1 MCVLKKKKSK
11 RNKDSHTKN
20 FNRQNFNF
28 INYSNNQ
35 NLSINY
41 NTPRTNYTNLQGVFF
56 ITTFTLF
63 LYFFLPLTYNVISQ
77 EFSYDI
83 LLDVSNLIDTST
95 DYTQDSSVF
104 SDFGT
109 KDLVSL
115 RSTLSKIKLLGYCL

>member
-41 NTPRTNYTNLQGVFF
+41 NTPRTNYTNWQGVFF

>member
-41 NTPRTNYTNLQGVFF
+41 NTPRTNYTNWQGVFF

-109 KDLVSL
+109 KDLASL